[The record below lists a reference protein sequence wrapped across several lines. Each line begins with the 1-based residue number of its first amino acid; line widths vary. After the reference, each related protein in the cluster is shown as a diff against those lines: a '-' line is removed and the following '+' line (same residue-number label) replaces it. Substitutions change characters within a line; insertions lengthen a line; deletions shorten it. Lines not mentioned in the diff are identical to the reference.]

1 MISWAFIFEAPETN
15 PQVDRMVI
23 ERGGMR
29 TTIVGV
35 PEPSVVPQVAA
46 QLVAEGVQLIELCG
60 AIEPI
65 WVGKIAEV
73 TGGTIPLG
81 TVGYA
86 GGETIARLAEIFSA
100 GGERSG
106 PRLTARMQ
114 GANLPSATPE
124 AANTVSQ
131 SAR

>member
-35 PEPSVVPQVAA
+35 PEPSVLPQVAA

-86 GGETIARLAEIFSA
+86 GGETIARLADIFSA
-100 GGERSG
+100 GGEGSW
-106 PRLTARMQ
+106 PRLTPRMQ
-114 GANLPSATPE
+114 GGVRIA
-124 AANTVSQ
+124 
-131 SAR
+131 

>member
-1 MISWAFIFEAPETN
+1 MVRTKNDMISWAFIFEAPETN
-15 PQVDRMVI
+15 PQVDRLVI

-65 WVGKIAEV
+65 WVGRIAEV

-86 GGETIARLAEIFSA
+86 GGETIARLADIFSRPVETGRDRA
-100 GGERSG
+100 
-106 PRLTARMQ
+106 
-114 GANLPSATPE
+114 
-124 AANTVSQ
+124 
-131 SAR
+131 

>member
-1 MISWAFIFEAPETN
+1 MASTENDGETATISWVFIFEAPETN

-35 PEPSVVPQVAA
+35 PEPSVLPQLAA

-65 WVGKIAEV
+65 WVGKIAEA

-86 GGETIARLAEIFSA
+86 GGETIARLAEIFA
-100 GGERSG
+100 VGGERSG
-106 PRLTARMQ
+106 PHLTPGMQ
-114 GANLPSATPE
+114 GG
-124 AANTVSQ
+124 
-131 SAR
+131 ARIR